1 MPIGN
6 LIFFYAFFIYIVVV
20 FILLV
25 HCLKLLPRKASILI
39 LESDS
44 PMYSVTRFNQFL
56 KHIEVLQ
63 LLVFLICV
71 GLRFHSRGLFGYG
84 PLFLPSESFRF

>member
-39 LESDS
+39 LETDS
-44 PMYSVTRFNQFL
+44 PMYLVTRFNQF
-56 KHIEVLQ
+56 
-63 LLVFLICV
+63 
-71 GLRFHSRGLFGYG
+71 
-84 PLFLPSESFRF
+84 